1 MYARIRPPHSEP
13 GCHASV
19 FVSSRTRRF
28 DFRAVLSHLS
38 SRVSAVFGVVESA
51 LRGFVAATLAA
62 SSGVAAPLRSMYV
75 TAAEGPAS
83 VLGTPS
89 TLLTVTAGVP
99 QPVPGVYGLLADAE
113 RAPLVSPLTSAF
125 AFGGLNTAIRVV
137 PGVPLTAAW
146 SLVSVT
152 AAPGAPSPRPP
163 QPWLPSLPPNPF
175 STIVAAAQA
184 TIELT
189 GLSAANVTADD
200 AAALADALLSEAT
213 AWAARAIPSST
224 FVLLAQPL
232 VSIPALPT
240 AQSDLQL
247 SVSFGV
253 YGFPA
258 LANVLARS
266 MGAVLG
272 TPFLAERAVPGTIAL
287 ANQLAG
293 AGGASVSVTLIS
305 ATASAADAGG
315 DPLSTPLPS
324 PAPPSTKAALTFII
338 RLAGITAE
346 QLQAGGAAAWSKVQG
361 AVADAV
367 AAAVAASGAGISL
380 NPSSVAVAID
390 SSSSS
395 AAASAD
401 ALQLRGGRSLGF
413 FFDAP
418 VAAGSSVSI
427 SAAAPVTEPAPGTA
441 GLVASAANAAFAS
454 SPALLTPVTS
464 AASAAAGGAAV
475 TAEVSSATAG
485 PSQPLN
491 GGGSGGNGGA
501 IAGGVIG
508 ALAALGVAAA
518 GVVYVRRR
526 RNGGS
531 FGSVGRWMRLP
542 AASASSSSA
551 ATALLPAAS
560 APPAD
565 ADPTPTYGST

>member
-1 MYARIRPPHSEP
+1 M
-13 GCHASV
+13 
-19 FVSSRTRRF
+19 
-28 DFRAVLSHLS
+28 
-38 SRVSAVFGVVESA
+38 VESA

-62 SSGVAAPLRSMYV
+62 STGVAAPLRSMYV
-75 TAAEGPAS
+75 TASAGPS
-83 VLGTPS
+83 SPLTGSPS
-89 TLLTVTAGVP
+89 TLLSVTAGVP

-125 AFGGLNTAIRVV
+125 AFGGLNAAIRVV
-137 PGVPLTAAW
+137 PGVSLTAAW

-189 GLSAANVTADD
+189 GLVAENVTADD
-200 AAALADALLSEAT
+200 AAALADALLSEVT
-213 AWAARAIPSST
+213 AWAARAVPSST
-224 FVLLAQPL
+224 FVLLAQP
-232 VSIPALPT
+232 VVTIPSLPS
-240 AQSDLQL
+240 AQADLRL

-258 LANVLARS
+258 LANVLARA

-272 TPFLAERAVPGTIAL
+272 TPFLAAKAVPGTIAL
-287 ANQLAG
+287 ASQLS
-293 AGGASVSVTLIS
+293 GGAPITVMLIAAS
-305 ATASAADAGG
+305 ASAADAGG

-338 RLAGITAE
+338 RLAGITAA
-346 QLQAGGAAAWSKVQG
+346 QLQEGGAAAWSKVQT

-367 AAAVAASGAGISL
+367 AAAVAAPSGAGVSL
-380 NPSSVAVAID
+380 NPSTVAVSID
-390 SSSSS
+390 ASSSSS
-395 AAASAD
+395 AAD
-401 ALQLRGGRSLGF
+401 AQLRGGRALTGLLF
-413 FFDAP
+413 GAP

-427 SAAAPVTEPAPGTA
+427 AAAAPVTEPAPGTA
-441 GLVASAANAAFAS
+441 GLVASAANAAFQS
-454 SPALLTPVTS
+454 SPALLSSVTS

-475 TAEVSSATAG
+475 TAEVSSASAG

-491 GGGSGGNGGA
+491 GPSSGGDGGA

-526 RNGGS
+526 RGNGS
-531 FGSVGRWMRLP
+531 SAFGSVNVGRWMRLP
-542 AASASSSSA
+542 ATSGSSSSSA
-551 ATALLPAAS
+551 ATALLPAPS
-560 APPAD
+560 APATEG
-565 ADPTPTYGST
+565 DPMPTYGSA